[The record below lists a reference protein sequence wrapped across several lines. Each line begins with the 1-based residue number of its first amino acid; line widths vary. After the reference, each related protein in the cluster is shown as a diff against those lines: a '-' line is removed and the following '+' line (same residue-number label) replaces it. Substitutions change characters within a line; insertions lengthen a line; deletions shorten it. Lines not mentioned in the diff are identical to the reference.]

1 MMTWTIIFQFKKRV
15 NIILGN
21 YSPIL
26 VCLHNQIPFIK
37 QRIPISGYRLES
49 YRVIRFLLFPRISLE
64 LNPINP
70 IGKNYTKV
78 KYMIPTI

>member
-1 MMTWTIIFQFKKRV
+1 M
-15 NIILGN
+15 
-21 YSPIL
+21 
-26 VCLHNQIPFIK
+26 
-37 QRIPISGYRLES
+37 SGYRLES